1 MSCGRSWSSTAMPAA
16 ICGSGIASTAPP
28 TPSPR
33 RTAAARTRRSSSIP
47 PVRPADPRACCTRS
61 ASCSDICRG
70 SNCRMSFF
78 RSRATCSGRRPI
90 GHGSAGC
97 STCCCPAFI
106 TAYRSWPTALKMM
119 RQVSASRARFAHR
132 LRSVGSGGEALGEE
146 VLEWG
151 RAALGVDIN
160 EFYGQTEANLV
171 VGNCASLFAIRPGSM
186 GRAIPGHGV
195 AVVSADGRPLPPG
208 ESGIVAVRRPDP
220 VLFLGYWNDPEASRA
235 KFAGEW
241 LLTGDIA
248 IADEDGY
255 FWYKGREDD
264 LISSGGYRIGPTDI
278 EECLGKH
285 PVVVMAAVVGR
296 PDPVRGEIVKAFVVP
311 R

>member
-1 MSCGRSWSSTAMPAA
+1 MDRRAA
-16 ICGSGIASTAPP
+16 RRAAAKPLS
-28 TPSPR
+28 R
-33 RTAAARTRRSSSIP
+33 RTGPGA
-47 PVRPADPRACCTRS
+47 PRAQIRP
-61 ASCSDICRG
+61 RG
-70 SNCRMSFF
+70 SL
-78 RSRATCSGRRPI
+78 RADGPARCAQCLSAADRAQDDAPGQRIARP
-90 GHGSAGC
+90 
-97 STCCCPAFI
+97 
-106 TAYRSWPTALKMM
+106 
-119 RQVSASRARFAHR
+119 
-132 LRSVGSGGEALGEE
+132 LRPSDALGEDI
-146 VLEWG
+146 LEWG

-285 PVVVMAAVVGR
+285 PAVVMAAVVGR

-311 R
+311 RPEAAAGPALAEELRAFVASRLAPYQAPREIAFVSELPLTATGKILRRELRRREQ